1 MNKQTLLIAGII
13 FAAAL
18 LALGVLL
25 VLPPPPSAKPLS
37 ETEKP
42 EPATAASSLGSGSSL
57 VGTAKTKTVEPLAAA
72 TPSSSAAAPASALPL
87 TSKEA
92 ILVEI
97 DDAIVTYAPEGVALI
112 GPHVSSNDPDIRAAA
127 IEGLKQLDEPEG
139 AKLLRRLAQ
148 KATNLRDRS
157 ELIEA
162 AQFIE
167 LPPIRFEPVQP

>member
-72 TPSSSAAAPASALPL
+72 TPSSSAAAPASAPPL
-87 TSKEA
+87 TQKEA

-97 DDAIVTYAPEGVALI
+97 DDAIVTYSPEGVGIITPYL
-112 GPHVSSNDPDIRAAA
+112 SNSDRELRSAAV
-127 IEGLKQLDEPEG
+127 EGLKQLGEPEG
-139 AKLLRRLAQ
+139 AKVLRRMA
-148 KATNLRDRS
+148 RS
-157 ELIEA
+157 VTDPRTRQEFLEA
-162 AQFIE
+162 AEFIE
-167 LPPIRFEPVQP
+167 LPPVEVEWVQP